1 MTLWASSVVELLHY
15 SRGFFNMPT
24 RQNLA
29 GHPTPLLYSSITVN
43 LHMSTPWRP
52 LTQPEQITDLA
63 QASHEQPVLIF
74 KHSTTC
80 SISAAA
86 KSKIE
91 RQWADSG
98 LSLPI
103 YYLDLLRF
111 RPLSAQIAEQFNIR
125 HESPQLLLIQGGECR
140 YDASHMGIRLNE
152 VKAAV
157 NG

>member
-1 MTLWASSVVELLHY
+1 
-15 SRGFFNMPT
+15 
-24 RQNLA
+24 
-29 GHPTPLLYSSITVN
+29 
-43 LHMSTPWRP
+43 MSTPWLH
-52 LTQPEQITDLA
+52 LTQSEQITDLA
-63 QASHEQPVLIF
+63 QASYEQPVLIF

-98 LSLPI
+98 LDLPI

-111 RPLSAQIAEQFNIR
+111 RPLSAQIAEQFNTR

-140 YDASHMGIRLNE
+140 YNASHMGIRLAE
-152 VKAAV
+152 VKAV
-157 NG
+157 MK